1 MLEQSRESRQG
12 IYRILDT
19 RGELW
24 HPSGMKAV
32 TYLRVSGSSQIDGD
46 GFPRQREACAKHAKA
61 HGIRIVEE
69 FRDEAVSGTTE
80 GACREGF
87 AAMVERIAGNG
98 VRIVLVERADRLARD
113 LLVSET
119 LIAQLAKLGMRVIEA
134 ASGIDLT
141 DSSDPSRIL
150 MRQMAGMVAEYNKR
164 ELVGKLAKARKRRR
178 EAEGRCE
185 GRKPFGTRDG
195 EAETV
200 KRIREL
206 RRESLRQI
214 AARLDEENRPTRSG
228 KPWSAEAVRG
238 ILIRIDAE
246 AKAAKPKRVKRKAA
260 SS

>member
-1 MLEQSRESRQG
+1 M
-12 IYRILDT
+12 
-19 RGELW
+19 W

-46 GFPRQREACAKHAKA
+46 GFPRQREACAKYAKA

-134 ASGIDLT
+134 ASGLDLT

-164 ELVGKLAKARKRRR
+164 ELVGKLAKARKRIR
-178 EAEGRCE
+178 EAEGTAPAATEE
-185 GRKPFGTRDG
+185 GPK
-195 EAETV
+195 
-200 KRIREL
+200 
-206 RRESLRQI
+206 
-214 AARLDEENRPTRSG
+214 EEKKEEG
-228 KPWSAEAVRG
+228 K
-238 ILIRIDAE
+238 
-246 AKAAKPKRVKRKAA
+246 
-260 SS
+260 